1 MNTKAVWEREATD
14 KAQLILA
21 EEGHARLGDY
31 DNGCDDLWQKIRI
44 RRGDST
50 ELSYLI
56 KIETTE
62 TVLHPSDYLWVR
74 LVDRQGEPLTV
85 LKRYTDRDAGGGWRY
100 QTVDLSRFAGRTVY
114 LNFLVKTGPLLTTAF
129 YLDGVALENAQEHR
143 SNPKSGPLPRGH
155 L

>member
-1 MNTKAVWEREATD
+1 MNTKAVWVREATD

-21 EEGHARLGDY
+21 EEGHARLVDY
-31 DNGCDDLWQKIRI
+31 DNGRDDLWPKIRI

-62 TVLHPSDYLWVR
+62 TVRHPSDYLWVR

-114 LNFLVKTGPLLTTAF
+114 LNFLVKTDPLLTTAF